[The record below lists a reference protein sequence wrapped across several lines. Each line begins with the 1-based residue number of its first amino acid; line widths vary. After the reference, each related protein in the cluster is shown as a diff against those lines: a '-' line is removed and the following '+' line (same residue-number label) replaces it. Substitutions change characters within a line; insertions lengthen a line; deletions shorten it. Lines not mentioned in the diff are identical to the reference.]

1 MKLFSIMTMLDLIQQ
16 QQSLKTIQ
24 KLKFELLPHPA
35 YSPILTTYNYH
46 ISGLLKHVLHGCQ
59 FANNEEVKD
68 MMHMWLRAQPKTF
81 FTDGMRKLVN

>member
-1 MKLFSIMTMLDLIQQ
+1 MTMLDLIQQ

-59 FANNEEVKD
+59 FANNEEVND
-68 MMHMWLRAQPKTF
+68 MVHTWLQTQEKTLF
-81 FTDGMRKLVN
+81 EDGIRKLMD